1 MNGLPD
7 IDALERWQGRLLWW
21 MAGLSMICHVAVF
34 LLGSTLSSLFPPRV
48 FPPVVTVELTEAPP
62 MTELPDE
69 KPSPPPSV
77 AKAEKTV
84 PADAARVSPTR
95 ASRPS
100 VAKRWLNTLDA
111 GLARVQDAPIAR
123 DLGRP
128 GGIPVRRWENRAAP
142 RSGDFAPAVA
152 PENKELLKHIAS
164 IEGKIRASGIP
175 GVGTG
180 EEIEAAVM
188 FGGVGD
194 SSAEPIPPWIRDM
207 IRRKV
212 REYLP
217 ELEAAYSAAFRK
229 NPELEGRLLVRF
241 RIDPNGKVVKAE
253 PEERSFPDAGF
264 AGTVLD
270 KVRRWNFDPTD
281 GRSVEVLYPFVF
293 VSPS

>member
-1 MNGLPD
+1 
-7 IDALERWQGRLLWW
+7 
-21 MAGLSMICHVAVF
+21 
-34 LLGSTLSSLFPPRV
+34 
-48 FPPVVTVELTEAPP
+48 VVTVELTEAPP
-62 MTELPDE
+62 MTELPEE
-69 KPSPPPSV
+69 KPSPPPSA

-84 PADAARVSPTR
+84 PADAARVSPAR

-100 VAKRWLNTLDA
+100 VAKRWLKTLDA

-142 RSGDFAPAVA
+142 GPGDFAPAVA

-175 GVGTG
+175 GIGTG

-229 NPELEGRLLVRF
+229 NPALEGRLLVRF
-241 RIDPNGKVVKAE
+241 RIDPSGNVRLADSENSTMSDESFVSAVLGKIK
-253 PEERSFPDAGF
+253 
-264 AGTVLD
+264 
-270 KVRRWNFDPTD
+270 RWNFDPLE
-281 GRSVEVLYPFVF
+281 GRTVEVLYPFVF
-293 VSPS
+293 VPAS